1 MCFHATHVIQ
11 VFYKKPLIKKLRIR
25 QLTQPAAVP
34 NQSFLT
40 VRQKT
45 YQKKRLKRAA
55 WSNEHCLPTFLIIY
69 KAKVFLN
76 YGLSSS
82 YVLILPDILYNGGFK
97 EKLEETDTISWSQT
111 LGKCTANTYD
121 TSKLNT
127 DSFIF
132 LHFYQLQIAHQ
143 IFCEDKSAHY
153 FVTLMGKINGAS
165 FRQYWHDRH
174 DRISE
179 KISNE
184 MVAKAKVR
192 EIDMVPIRLYTLT

>member
-45 YQKKRLKRAA
+45 YQKRLKRAA

-97 EKLEETDTISWSQT
+97 EKLEETDTISWSRI

-132 LHFYQLQIAHQ
+132 LHFY
-143 IFCEDKSAHY
+143 
-153 FVTLMGKINGAS
+153 
-165 FRQYWHDRH
+165 
-174 DRISE
+174 
-179 KISNE
+179 
-184 MVAKAKVR
+184 
-192 EIDMVPIRLYTLT
+192 